1 MKAIFHNLHLFVLDR
16 KVKNGS
22 CLEQGQGF
30 KAYTSLLKTPSSLL
44 MPNPAF
50 SLPIGIY
57 SACRFPFWQNQE
69 RQPGWFW
76 GSAGTERAMRSFL
89 IGPESSTV
97 LLFPVRQSLVRHG
110 MSSGPG
116 LGPSCG
122 GTPLTARR
130 FRLHSQLMQGSS
142 SFAPYTLDFL
152 SVDPPPLRKFRKVFF
167 CSNMFLLHCHEI
179 HGLRSLRSLSSS
191 ARLWAQSHG
200 FLLSFPNNSPVVVIK
215 INETLRKMSDQNP
228 MLLSLARKRE
238 IKYLFRS
245 HRTTLYSG
253 VNIK

>member
-1 MKAIFHNLHLFVLDR
+1 
-16 KVKNGS
+16 
-22 CLEQGQGF
+22 
-30 KAYTSLLKTPSSLL
+30 
-44 MPNPAF
+44 
-50 SLPIGIY
+50 
-57 SACRFPFWQNQE
+57 
-69 RQPGWFW
+69 
-76 GSAGTERAMRSFL
+76 MRSFL

-200 FLLSFPNNSPVVVIK
+200 FSLSFPNNSPVEVIK
-215 INETLRKMSDQNP
+215 IKVTLRKMSDQNP

-245 HRTTLYSG
+245 YRTTLYSG
-253 VNIK
+253 LMSNNSQHHSFDEPIKNFFLVNNDTLRVIPNVLTSSCKCCFQFIAHRKQKTVQRPEFL